1 MVTKFEF
8 FGLIIPVFL
17 SSHRSILVVVSS
29 CSLRLTLTTRAQI
42 FFLRREQSEVHLYI
56 SKVATKRT
64 LTTLQCG
71 VCGYVFVMLAE
82 HILRRRHLYSIFE
95 RVDSRPPPL
104 HFHSQTP
111 GRELAAPFSRPG
123 EPSKRRR
130 AGRFRGRTPEER
142 GAMAVT
148 AAAASFLRLSSSR
161 ATDFLKNDEC

>member
-1 MVTKFEF
+1 M
-8 FGLIIPVFL
+8 
-17 SSHRSILVVVSS
+17 VVSP

-104 HFHSQTP
+104 HFHSPTP

-130 AGRFRGRTPEER
+130 AGRFRRRRR
-142 GAMAVT
+142 GAAAAVT
-148 AAAASFLRLSSSR
+148 AAGASFLRLSSSR